1 MREPPLAESL
11 SHHWRT
17 VRRWTGLLLL
27 LWALAAFGPVW
38 FARALNF
45 RFFGWPFSYWMAAQ
59 GAMLIFLLIVA
70 VYAWLMNR
78 LDRACGL
85 DEED

>member
-1 MREPPLAESL
+1 MREPPLNDSL
-11 SHHWRT
+11 RHHWQT
-17 VRRWTGLLLL
+17 VRRWTALLLL
-27 LWALAAFGPVW
+27 LWAATAFGPVW

-59 GAMLIFLLIVA
+59 GGMLIFLVIVV

-78 LDRACGL
+78 LDLACGL
-85 DEED
+85 DEDD